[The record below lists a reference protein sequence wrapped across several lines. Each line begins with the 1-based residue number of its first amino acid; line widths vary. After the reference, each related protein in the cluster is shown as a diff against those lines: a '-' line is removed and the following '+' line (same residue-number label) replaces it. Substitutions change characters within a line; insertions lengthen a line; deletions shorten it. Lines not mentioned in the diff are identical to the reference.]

1 MADICYV
8 CYGEV
13 RGGFEVSE
21 RTLPDGTPVISI
33 DGTPDR
39 DYNDCDACNITVHFA
54 CSRKP
59 ETGYCDRC
67 LRTLEA
73 YENEAAAE

>member
-1 MADICYV
+1 MGDICYV

-13 RGGFEVSE
+13 HGGFDVAEHAM
-21 RTLPDGTPVISI
+21 PDGTPVISV

-39 DYNDCDACNITVHFA
+39 DYNVCDACNITVHFA

-59 ETGYCDRC
+59 DSGYCDRC
-67 LRTLEA
+67 LRKLEA
-73 YENEAAAE
+73 YEKDAVAK